1 MIRFLDQLGKG
12 AHVAVVRLRSLGDC
26 VLTTPALYLL
36 KRFRPDLRVGVVV
49 EPRFEAV
56 FEESP
61 DVDDILPPS
70 ASLLLRYRPQLCLN
84 LHGGTR
90 SLLLTMASAARWR
103 AGFAHYRFSRFYNVL
118 IPRAQEILHVKR
130 KVHTAEHV
138 ASAMFHLGVPQD
150 EIPRARLHAR
160 PIHSSTPYAVF
171 HALASSPLKTWPA
184 ARFLELAAFVQSR
197 LELEPLFI
205 GAHGDDLTPFQRFRT
220 QTLPL
225 QETKSVLAGAALFI
239 GNDSGPAHMAA
250 AFGIPEVVLFGASD
264 PVVWAPWK
272 THAEAIVSSG
282 GMSSI
287 TVERVARAAG
297 KLRVTA

>member
-205 GAHGDDLTPFQRFRT
+205 GAHGDDLTPSNVFARKRSPFRRPRASSPARPCSSAT
-220 QTLPL
+220 TPVPPTWPPPSAFPRWFCSALP
-225 QETKSVLAGAALFI
+225 I
-239 GNDSGPAHMAA
+239 PWSGRPGRRMPRPSSRAA
-250 AFGIPEVVLFGASD
+250 ACLPSPSSVSPGP
-264 PVVWAPWK
+264 PVNFV
-272 THAEAIVSSG
+272 
-282 GMSSI
+282 
-287 TVERVARAAG
+287 
-297 KLRVTA
+297 